1 MLFRC
6 PSLRKT
12 EKVAET
18 TIERKCGEIG
28 WPANKQIHV
37 VDVEASGSEG
47 RISPPRDHY
56 LI

>member
-1 MLFRC
+1 MLCRC

-12 EKVAET
+12 EKVTET
-18 TIERKCGEIG
+18 TIEIKCREIG
-28 WPANKQIHV
+28 WLANKQIHV